1 MISDRWYS
9 QWRIQNNISHSCF
22 QSPYYSINGFNSSC
36 KALVNLGIIFNDALS
51 TRTIMGFIIP
61 QTMEG
66 WNIEVLRNIL
76 EIPDVEKE
84 SFDFKNNKVLEKSYR
99 LEDHICA
106 FANTYGGYI
115 VIGVGEQKISENSK
129 KFTLDGFDNG
139 SQQEMLRKITQK
151 IWLIEP
157 MPLYEMTTIESQ
169 GKYQIILHI
178 KSETHKRPFFA
189 KNKSYIRIGSSTLPA
204 NRNVVLSMVNYNL
217 IAHEDRKRH
226 TEYIAGIFRQ
236 LTNLSIVK
244 NNQNYSLAVL
254 RDSFRLNPMFEKDI
268 LIIEEHTDIGK
279 LSDLDKIYHLDLAIS
294 HLKCEEYH
302 NKFKIFNEIKIV
314 LDKININDK
323 PIENLDFNDITNY
336 PRHIVDY
343 FKHNYKVGFKL
354 YMLVLKFR
362 EEIFHTIRDLFAG
375 DLLRGFCKIGY

>member
-1 MISDRWYS
+1 
-9 QWRIQNNISHSCF
+9 
-22 QSPYYSINGFNSSC
+22 
-36 KALVNLGIIFNDALS
+36 
-51 TRTIMGFIIP
+51 
-61 QTMEG
+61 
-66 WNIEVLRNIL
+66 
-76 EIPDVEKE
+76 
-84 SFDFKNNKVLEKSYR
+84 
-99 LEDHICA
+99 
-106 FANTYGGYI
+106 
-115 VIGVGEQKISENSK
+115 
-129 KFTLDGFDNG
+129 
-139 SQQEMLRKITQK
+139 MLRKIEQK

-157 MPLYEMTTIESQ
+157 IPLYEMITIESQ

-178 KSETHKRPFFA
+178 ELETYKRPFFA
-189 KNKSYIRIGSSTLPA
+189 KNNSYIRIGSSTLPA
-204 NRNVVLSMVNYNL
+204 NRNVVLSMVNYNF

-226 TEYIAGIFRQ
+226 TEYIAGIFKQ

-244 NNQNYSLAVL
+244 NNQNYSLVVL
-254 RDSFRLNPMFEKDI
+254 GDSLGLNPLFEKDI
-268 LIIEEHTDIGK
+268 LIIEERTDFGK
-279 LSDLDKIYHLDLAIS
+279 LSDLNKIYHLDLAIS

-362 EEIFHTIRDLFAG
+362 EEVYNTIRDLFAG
-375 DLLRGFCKIGY
+375 DMLRGFCKMGY

>member
-1 MISDRWYS
+1 MI
-9 QWRIQNNISHSCF
+9 CF
-22 QSPYYSINGFNSSC
+22 QSQDYNLNGFNSFC
-36 KALVNLGIIFNDALS
+36 KALINLGMIFNDALF
-51 TRTIMGFIIP
+51 TKTIMAFIIP
-61 QTMEG
+61 QTMDG
-66 WNIEVLRNIL
+66 WNIDVLKNIL

-84 SFDFKNNKVLEKSYR
+84 SFDFKNNKVLEKNYR

-115 VIGVGEQKISENSK
+115 VIGVKEEKINENSK

-139 SQQEMLRKITQK
+139 SQHEMLRKIEQK

-157 MPLYEMTTIESQ
+157 IPFYEVMTLESQ

-178 KSETHKRPFFA
+178 KLEIYKRPFFA
-189 KNKSYIRIGSSTLPA
+189 KNNSYVRIGSSTLPA
-204 NRNVVLSMVNYNL
+204 NRNVVLSMANYNL

-226 TEYIAGIFRQ
+226 TEYIVGIFKQ

-244 NNQNYSLAVL
+244 NNQNYSLVVL
-254 RDSFRLNPMFEKDI
+254 GDSFRLNPMFEKDI
-268 LIIEEHTDIGK
+268 LIIEERPNFGK
-279 LSDLDKIYHLDLAIS
+279 ISDLNKIYHLDLAIS

-314 LDKININDK
+314 LDKINMNDK
-323 PIENLDFNDITNY
+323 PIENFDFNDITNY

-343 FKHNYKVGFKL
+343 FKHNYKFGFKL
-354 YMLVLKFR
+354 YMLVLKLR
-362 EEIFHTIRDLFAG
+362 EEIYHTIRDLFAG
-375 DLLRGFCKIGY
+375 DMLRGFCKIGY

>member
-1 MISDRWYS
+1 MD
-9 QWRIQNNISHSCF
+9 
-22 QSPYYSINGFNSSC
+22 
-36 KALVNLGIIFNDALS
+36 
-51 TRTIMGFIIP
+51 FIIP
-61 QTMEG
+61 QTMDG
-66 WNIEVLRNIL
+66 WDIEALRNIL
-76 EIPDVEKE
+76 EFPDVEKE
-84 SFDFKNNKVLEKSYR
+84 SFDFKNNKVLEKNYR

-115 VIGVGEQKISENSK
+115 VIGVGEEKINENSK
-129 KFTLDGFDNG
+129 KFKLDGFDIG
-139 SQQEMLRKITQK
+139 SQHEMLRKITQK

-157 MPLYEMTTIESQ
+157 IPLYEMTTIESQ

-178 KSETHKRPFFA
+178 KLETHKRPFFA
-189 KNKSYIRIGSSTLPA
+189 KNNSYIRIGSSTLPA
-204 NRNVVLSMVNYNL
+204 NRNVILSMVNYNS

-226 TEYIAGIFRQ
+226 TEYIADIFKR

-244 NNQNYSLAVL
+244 NNQNYKLVVLGESLG
-254 RDSFRLNPMFEKDI
+254 LNPMFEKDI
-268 LIIEEHTDIGK
+268 LITGENPDFGK
-279 LSDLDKIYHLDLAIS
+279 FLDMNKTYHLDLAIS

-302 NKFKIFNEIKIV
+302 NKFKIFNEINIV

-323 PIENLDFNDITNY
+323 PIENLDFNNITNY

-362 EEIFHTIRDLFAG
+362 EEVYNTIRDLFAG
-375 DLLRGFCKIGY
+375 DMLRGFCKIGY